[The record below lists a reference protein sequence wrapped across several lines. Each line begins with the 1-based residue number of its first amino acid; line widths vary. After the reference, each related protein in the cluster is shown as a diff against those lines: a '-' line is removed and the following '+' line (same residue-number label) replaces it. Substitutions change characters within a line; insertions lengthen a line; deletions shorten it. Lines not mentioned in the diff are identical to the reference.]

1 MTAAQSSARA
11 AVLCSALLFTPFFAL
26 ALLGFAFIVRDAAQ
40 HGLSAGRVVGLVI
53 VGLVVLLLG
62 YQVVQSV
69 RDFFSGL
76 VETVGLVERQWS
88 RNEFLLFHNTY
99 IFVGKDVY
107 RLSPEQGLEV
117 ERGNMVRI
125 VHLPHTSTVETIEAV
140 RQESGAPAG

>member
-1 MTAAQSSARA
+1 MAAAQSSARA
-11 AVLCSALLFTPFFAL
+11 AVLRTTLLFTPFLAL
-26 ALLGFAFIVRDAAQ
+26 ALLGFVVFARDAAQ
-40 HGLSAGRVVGLVI
+40 QGLSASRVVGLVV

-69 RDFFSGL
+69 RDLFSGL

-107 RLSPEQGLEV
+107 RLSPEQGIEV
-117 ERGNMVRI
+117 ERGKMVRI
-125 VHLPHTSTVETIEAV
+125 VHLPHTSTVETIEVV
-140 RQESGAPAG
+140 RQEGAARAG